1 MPIEP
6 NIHPFPGLRHFETDE
21 EDLFFGREGQSEEIL
36 RRLRQHRFLAVV
48 GASGSGKSSLIR
60 AGLLPYLHGGF
71 LAAAGSH
78 WRVAIFRPGN
88 DPIAN
93 LAAALNHP
101 SVLGQPA
108 ESADQAAR
116 NAMLLEVSL
125 RRSGLGL
132 IEAVRLARL
141 PEREQVVVVVDQFEE
156 LFRFANASGKPRQED
171 DAAAFVKLL
180 LEAKEQSELPVYV
193 VLTMRSDF
201 IGDCARYR
209 DLPEAV
215 TTGLYLIPRMTRE
228 QRRAAIV
235 EPVRVGGGSIAPRL
249 VNRLLNDVGDN
260 PDQLPILQHAL
271 MRTWDYWRKH
281 HADELPI
288 DLDDYRAIGGMA
300 EALSLHADEAYDGLT
315 DDRYREIARRMFQA
329 LTEKGLDNREARRP
343 TTVGTLAQVTGVPAP
358 DIILVVDQFRRPGR
372 SFLMPPAGIPLD
384 DSSVI
389 DISHESLIRGWK
401 RLRKWVDEEADSAKV
416 YRRLAQTAA
425 LHAQGTAGLWHDP
438 DLEHALAWRDKEHP
452 NAAWAER
459 YDPGFDEAMAFLEKS
474 RVAREAARLEEELRR
489 DRELRRAHRLVY
501 ATLAALVVFVIFGG
515 YSWYLWQQAEFQRQQ
530 AERKEIQANVAA
542 AAARLAAEDQRAE
555 VRRSRQQLLDS
566 NETIIDLAETVVDNS
581 SPLAG
586 VNARRQLE
594 VALSKTGDHTG
605 ALRRLNEIM
614 TADPDKIGVL
624 SSRGYMHVVMVNP
637 DEAIKDIER
646 YLAEGPR
653 SLAYLNLSVAFGM
666 KQEYDKALA
675 AIAKAIEYHVP
686 FGDPVFDSE
695 VSPDIQAA
703 TGHTVIYADSTS
715 FLAAMYYQIAV
726 LHAFKGGG
734 EFENALRVADQH
746 AAGAASGVDTY
757 LLALEWA
764 WLELRAHEYGNDT
777 VPKDYGVFAAY
788 GALWERAAEV
798 NPRFFDWARQY
809 YMRFQ
814 SAHESEG
821 RREPRYAALSQWT
834 AERLRRKEI
843 VDAAPAPAPD
853 KTAEELILEGKEL
866 ETKSSSPLAN
876 AEAHGKYTAAIRLL
890 EKNLEGAQAGR
901 QKDLLIDV
909 LLRRGNVRERVG
921 DRRGA
926 AEDARRVIALN
937 PNLSGAY
944 TLLAETT
951 SDNAEKRA
959 HYEKAFAVNPFD
971 TGAMNNL
978 ATMVEKDDPKRA
990 LELLQRRL
998 RLYTRANSQTYER
1011 IARLQLRVG
1020 QKEEAAESIRAAL
1033 TIAPYRTALY
1043 VLRQDID
1050 RALGYSESK
1059 AALRLAAGYRAA
1071 AEGYAR
1077 VKNDGQAVIQYMRAL
1092 QTAVEVPA
1100 DADSRFEVEAAVR
1113 GLTDFLIARH
1123 SEGYA
1128 HAFWKS
1134 LASSSVMKD
1143 YKVRAE
1149 EEVRRLEPRR

>member
-71 LAAAGSH
+71 LSAAGSH

-108 ESADQAAR
+108 ENADEAAR

-141 PEREQVVVVVDQFEE
+141 PEHEQIVVVVDQFEE
-156 LFRFANASGKPRQED
+156 LFRFANAAGKPRQED
-171 DAAAFVKLL
+171 AAAAFVKLL
-180 LEAKEQSELPVYV
+180 LEAKEQSELPVYI

-271 MRTWDYWRKH
+271 LRTWDYWQSHR
-281 HADELPI
+281 ADGRPI

-300 EALSLHADEAYDGLT
+300 EALSLHADEAYEGLP

-343 TTVGTLAQVTGVPAP
+343 TTVGTLAQVTGVPFP

-372 SFLMPPAGIPLD
+372 SFLMPPAGIALD
-384 DSSVI
+384 DGSVI
-389 DISHESLIRGWK
+389 DISHESLIRGWE

-438 DLEHALAWRDKEHP
+438 DLEHALAWRDREHP

-459 YDPGFDEAMAFLEKS
+459 YDPGFEQAMAFLEKS
-474 RVAREAARLEEELRR
+474 RVAREAARLEEERRR

-515 YSWYLWQQAEFQRQQ
+515 YTWYLWQHAEFQRQQ
-530 AERKEIQANVAA
+530 AERKEIEASVAA
-542 AAARLAAEDQRAE
+542 AAARLAAENQRVEA
-555 VRRSRQQLLDS
+555 RRSRELLLD
-566 NETIIDLAETVVDNS
+566 NNQTVIDLAETVTDNS
-581 SPLAG
+581 SPLAAI
-586 VNARRQLE
+586 NARRQLE
-594 VALSKTGDHTG
+594 VALSKTGDHAG

-614 TADPDKIGVL
+614 TADPDKLGVL
-624 SSRGYMHVVMVNP
+624 SSRSYMHLVMVNP
-637 DEAIKDIER
+637 DEAIKDIEK
-646 YLAEGPR
+646 YLEAGPR

-686 FGDPVFDSE
+686 FGDTVFDSE
-695 VSPDIQAA
+695 VAPDIQEA
-703 TGHTVIYADSTS
+703 TGHTVLYADSTA
-715 FLAAMYYQIAV
+715 FVVAMYYQIAL
-726 LHAFKGGG
+726 LHAFKGGSD
-734 EFENALRVADQH
+734 FEGVLRAADQQ
-746 AAGAASGVDTY
+746 ALASAGGIDAY

-764 WLELRAHEYGNDT
+764 WLEMRGHQHEST
-777 VPKDYGVFAAY
+777 TALKDYGIFAAC
-788 GALWERAAEV
+788 GAMWERVAEI
-798 NPRFFDWARQY
+798 NPRYFDWARQY
-809 YMRFQ
+809 YRRFQ
-814 SAHESEG
+814 SAYE
-821 RREPRYAALSQWT
+821 RRPEPRYAELARWT
-834 AERLRRKEI
+834 ADRLRRKEI
-843 VDAAPAPAPD
+843 VDAVPPPPPVQTVED
-853 KTAEELILEGKEL
+853 LILEGRES
-866 ETKSSSPLAN
+866 ESKSNSPLAN
-876 AEAHGKYTAAIRLL
+876 AEAHAKYTAAIKLL
-890 EKNLEGAQAGR
+890 DEKLNEKETISTR
-901 QKDLLIDV
+901 TFSSTPSFD
-909 LLRRGNVRERVG
+909 
-921 DRRGA
+921 A
-926 AEDARRVIALN
+926 ATCASGSAIAL
-937 PNLSGAY
+937 A
-944 TLLAETT
+944 
-951 SDNAEKRA
+951 RA
-959 HYEKAFAVNPFD
+959 KTP
-971 TGAMNNL
+971 G
-978 ATMVEKDDPKRA
+978 
-990 LELLQRRL
+990 
-998 RLYTRANSQTYER
+998 
-1011 IARLQLRVG
+1011 G
-1020 QKEEAAESIRAAL
+1020 
-1033 TIAPYRTALY
+1033 
-1043 VLRQDID
+1043 
-1050 RALGYSESK
+1050 
-1059 AALRLAAGYRAA
+1059 
-1071 AEGYAR
+1071 
-1077 VKNDGQAVIQYMRAL
+1077 
-1092 QTAVEVPA
+1092 
-1100 DADSRFEVEAAVR
+1100 
-1113 GLTDFLIARH
+1113 
-1123 SEGYA
+1123 
-1128 HAFWKS
+1128 
-1134 LASSSVMKD
+1134 
-1143 YKVRAE
+1143 
-1149 EEVRRLEPRR
+1149 